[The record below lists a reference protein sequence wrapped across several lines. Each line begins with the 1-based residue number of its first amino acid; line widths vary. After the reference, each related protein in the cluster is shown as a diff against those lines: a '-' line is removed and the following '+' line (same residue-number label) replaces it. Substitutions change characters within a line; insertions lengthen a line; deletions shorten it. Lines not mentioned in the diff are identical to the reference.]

1 MRKKAAITSGVA
13 AVVLSGGLALA
24 LNGGGTASAAPT
36 AGTASSARPAA
47 APSVRPIS
55 RAEAEQIALAAV
67 PGGRVRSAE
76 LESEHGVTV
85 WSVRV
90 VKGGMTHDLQIDAR
104 TGKVVRDRAGKGHDR
119 QAQAQPR
126 HDRVR
131 EVEHRHG
138 EAEPGDDRGRESEQ
152 RHGADDA
159 PGDDH
164 GGHGSDDHGKD
175 DGHRGHGG

>member
-24 LNGGGTASAAPT
+24 LNGGGTASAART
-36 AGTASSARPAA
+36 AATASSARPAA
-47 APSVRPIS
+47 SPSVTPIS
-55 RAEAEQIALAAV
+55 RAEAEQIALTAV
-67 PGGRVRSAE
+67 PGGQVRSAE
-76 LESEHGVTV
+76 RESEHGVTV

-90 VKGGMTHDLQIDAR
+90 AEGGVTRDLNIDAR
-104 TGKVVRDRAGKGHDR
+104 TGRVVRDRAKKGRAR

-131 EVEHRHG
+131 EAEHRHG
-138 EAEPGDDRGRESEQ
+138 EAEPDRGRGRETEQ

-164 GGHGSDDHGKD
+164 GRHGGSDE
-175 DGHRGHGG
+175 GHRGHGG